1 MKAKFAIL
9 RGLSI
14 GVAAL
19 LLNSPA
25 QAAIEYVKVCD
36 TYGPQFVY
44 IPGTATCLNV
54 DTGETITPSGDGPV
68 HGETTLKQQAEDAA
82 AGAAVAISMP
92 NATVDEGKTFGLS
105 TNYGVYGDSSAL
117 GISGAFKPT
126 DGLTI
131 NAGAGFSTAGGP
143 AGGRVGVNFSW

>member
-1 MKAKFAIL
+1 MKVKFAIL

-25 QAAIEYVKVCD
+25 QAAIEYVKICS
-36 TYGPQFVY
+36 TYGPEFIY
-44 IPGTATCLNV
+44 IPGTDICMNV

-117 GISGAFKPT
+117 GISGAFKPA